1 MKMLRCLRSERRMYA
16 KKRAPVPVKEVWGG
30 PHGLFPPEH
39 LGKASLRL
47 YPAGEVVHTDHNKNG
62 SRFDEGNHKD
72 GAVSLPV
79 G

>member
-1 MKMLRCLRSERRMYA
+1 MPKTAPLFLCRRCGGGRMA
-16 KKRAPVPVKEVWGG
+16 SS
-30 PHGLFPPEH
+30 PPEH
-39 LGKASLRL
+39 LGKANLRL
-47 YPAGEVVHTDHNKNG
+47 YPAGEVVHTDHNKNS